1 MALPSTGAITV
12 GNVQTQFGGT
22 NPAGMSEYYAG
33 GAYVPAGTKGG
44 NGSDG
49 VASGTTIPSSGTLKM
64 ANFYGAPQAA
74 ASMTIGAQ
82 TITYSAGKVFEYYD
96 SVVSSATDVNI
107 TVNQDR
113 ACTVVMCGSG
123 GSSTQS
129 TSTGGSSMM
138 LTFTFTFKAG
148 VTYVLRLGTP
158 GGQGAGG
165 SSAPSPSSGVGGG
178 YSALYLTSASST
190 NVIAVVGGGGGGAS
204 GANASGGHGNVTPA
218 GGTAVTNGLAWAG
231 GDGSYSSDISSKGF
245 GGGTAAGGAGGGSPT
260 PATWK
265 GGTGGAYTGGAG
277 SGLVSPSYAG
287 GGGGSGYYGGGGGG
301 YSNVPT
307 IGGGGGGS
315 TFLYTA
321 NDASGKTAAL
331 VSVAQNFA
339 TSFQQ
344 STGRIGFTGCGGT
357 SGTNTG
363 TATLS
368 FWANFGSWRTV
379 YPGGSAAVVSWWTVA
394 LAADYT
400 AGSTSM
406 SIAYKITTSASSL
419 STSSTLT
426 FGADARRLGGGTQ
439 SLEFTIS
446 GTTYTKQILSVSTVA
461 ITLTTTLGVAVPA
474 GTVVYIYPVNSTT
487 ATTVGASG
495 VTTAFN
501 TGGQSPFRL
510 ACPDGTWVY
519 GFFLTTANWSG
530 GTTTALSTNLTSALY
545 PYTTIPK
552 GSEIQRCAASASDS
566 ALSYGKSGMAG
577 ATVGVIRITM
587 T

>member
-1 MALPSTGAITV
+1 MTLPTSGAINLS
-12 GNVQTQFGGT
+12 NVQTQFGGT
-22 NPAGMSEYYAG
+22 NPAQMSEYYAG
-33 GAYVPAGTKGG
+33 GAYVPAGTQGG

-74 ASMTIGAQ
+74 ASMTIGAK
-82 TITYSAGKVFEYYD
+82 TITYSAGKTFDYYD

-113 ACTVVMCGSG
+113 ACTVTMCGSG
-123 GSSTQS
+123 GSSTQG
-129 TSTGGSSMM
+129 TSVGGASMN

-165 SSAPSPSSGVGGG
+165 SSAPAPSSGVGGG

-204 GANASGGHGNVTPA
+204 GANATGGNANTTPA
-218 GGTAVTNGLAWAG
+218 GGTAVTNGLAWG
-231 GDGSYSSDISSKGF
+231 GADGAWSSDSSSRGI
-245 GGGTAAGGAGGGSPT
+245 GAGTAAGGAGGGSPT

-265 GGTGGAYTGGAG
+265 GAAGGAYTGGAG
-277 SGLVSPSYAG
+277 SSLVAPSWAG

-307 IGGGGGGS
+307 IGGGGGGGS
-315 TFLYTA
+315 FLYTA
-321 NDASGKTAAL
+321 NDGSGKTAAL
-331 VSVAQNFA
+331 VSLA
-339 TSFQQ
+339 S
-344 STGRIGFTGCGGT
+344 GGT
-357 SGTNTG
+357 NWSQNSSRPGFCGSGGGSGSGTGSTV
-363 TATLS
+363 TLS
-368 FWANFGSWRTV
+368 YWANFGNWRTV

-400 AGSTSM
+400 PGATTI

-419 STSSTLT
+419 SSSSTLT

-461 ITLTTTLGVAVPA
+461 INLTTTLGVAVPA
-474 GTVVYIYPVNSTT
+474 GTVVYIYPVKSNVSSTIGALNVGPAFRYDT
-487 ATTVGASG
+487 ACA
-495 VTTAFN
+495 
-501 TGGQSPFRL
+501 FRL
-510 ACPDGTWVY
+510 AAPDGTWIY
-519 GFFLTTANWSG
+519 GWFPGSTFWTG
-530 GTTTALSTNLTSALY
+530 GTTSAIVVTPTVPLY

-552 GSEIQRCAASASDS
+552 GSVIQRSAQSASDS
-566 ALSYGKSGMAG
+566 ANSYGKAEMAG
-577 ATVGVIRITM
+577 ANVGVIRIAM